1 MRALYLL
8 CVSGIIKGMRKCG
21 EFKISLSNPRGG
33 KILKSS
39 MSGRVSMVNGWG
51 GGKTEGFI
59 LNVGCGMF

>member
-39 MSGRVSMVNGWG
+39 MSGRVSMVGE
-51 GGKTEGFI
+51 EGRQRGLF
-59 LNVGCGMF
+59 